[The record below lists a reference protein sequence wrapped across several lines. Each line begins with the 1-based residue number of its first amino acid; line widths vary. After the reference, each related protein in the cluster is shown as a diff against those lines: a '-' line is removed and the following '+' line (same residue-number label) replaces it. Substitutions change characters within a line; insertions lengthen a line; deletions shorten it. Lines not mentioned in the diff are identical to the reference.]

1 MITNNK
7 EIIIAK
13 ILKKKNLML
22 KKSYNNL
29 QIIIF

>member
-13 ILKKKNLML
+13 ILKKKKLNA
-22 KKSYNNL
+22 KKNHITIYK
-29 QIIIF
+29 